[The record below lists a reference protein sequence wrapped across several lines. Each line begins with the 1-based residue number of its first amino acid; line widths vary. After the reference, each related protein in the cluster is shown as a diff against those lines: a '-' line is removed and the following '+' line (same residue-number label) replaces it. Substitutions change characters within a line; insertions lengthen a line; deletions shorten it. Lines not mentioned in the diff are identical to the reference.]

1 MFDSRF
7 LLKVADALVSEVC
20 DSCGKEKDVKGGRT
34 CENGHF
40 ICKDCVWAGVGFMG
54 FGSDL
59 KYCPLCKK
67 PLR

>member
-1 MFDSRF
+1 MSTRNC
-7 LLKVADALVSEVC
+7 DA
-20 DSCGKEKDVKGGRT
+20 CGKVKPLKGGKT

-40 ICKDCVWAGVGFMG
+40 ICRDCVWAGTGG
-54 FGSDL
+54 GLFGSGK